1 MRLNK
6 PKFWNY
12 KKTSIWSILLFPI
25 SFIYLFLVWMKK
37 ISSISKNH
45 KKNCPIICVGNIY
58 VGGTGKTPLAA
69 EIFKFIKSTGKNPSF
84 IKKHYNYLKDEIEML
99 KEIGDTHCD
108 KNRITAIDKSLFNG
122 NNVVILDDGFQD
134 FSIKPDFSILCFNSK
149 QLVGNGF
156 TIPSGP
162 LREPLKAVKRADCIV
177 INGDRTKETLEF
189 ENKIKKILIGKQ
201 LPFFYSKYK
210 IKDIEKLRNKEITAF
225 AGIGNPSNF
234 FDLLKENKLN
244 LKKTFS
250 FPDHHNYSEED
261 LNNIISNKSTNIVTT
276 KKDYFRMTDKQK
288 DVCDFVEINLEIE
301 NKNKLENL
309 IKNYL

>member
-1 MRLNK
+1 
-6 PKFWNY
+6 
-12 KKTSIWSILLFPI
+12 
-25 SFIYLFLVWMKK
+25 MKK

-244 LKKTFS
+244 VKKTFS

>member
-6 PKFWNY
+6 PKFWDY
-12 KKTSIWSILLFPI
+12 RKTSIWSILLFPI

-84 IKKHYNYLKDEIEML
+84 IKKYYNYLKDEIEML

-244 LKKTFS
+244 VKKTFS